1 MGIQFG
7 PVKAGEVSLYVGHLP
22 GRKSG
27 TVAVQRGSVV
37 KVLAYC
43 RSDDDMLELQQA
55 IADLLDVKL
64 PGLED
69 VSDDDDDDDDH

>member
-1 MGIQFG
+1 MGYQFNG
-7 PVKAGEVSLYVGHLP
+7 KSSAEVSLFVGHLP

-27 TVAVQRGSVV
+27 TVAVQRGSVI

-55 IADLLDVKL
+55 LADLLGAQL
-64 PGLED
+64 PEPEEA
-69 VSDDDDDDDDH
+69 SDG

>member
-1 MGIQFG
+1 MVGIQFG
-7 PVKAGEVSLYVGHLP
+7 PVRAGEVSLYVGHLP
-22 GRKSG
+22 NRKSG

-55 IADLLDVKL
+55 LADLFGVKL
-64 PGLED
+64 PGLE
-69 VSDDDDDDDDH
+69 VSDDE